1 MADEEKDETTKAH
14 EKGNDVEI
22 VEAHRKH
29 PMSEGKHPGGRPRKY
44 QSVEQLQAAIDSY
57 FESTEKVTITGLALH
72 MGFNSR
78 QALSNYEGYSE
89 EFHDAI
95 KRAKS
100 RVEMYY
106 EEHLVESNAAG
117 AIFALKNYGWSDKI
131 QTIIEV
137 AQPEDK
143 RMTIDE
149 MKAKIKRIEEAGD
162 GINRE

>member
-1 MADEEKDETTKAH
+1 MNTL
-14 EKGNDVEI
+14 EKGNDVEV
-22 VEAHRKH
+22 VEAHRRNL
-29 PMSEGKHPGGRPRKY
+29 MSEEKHPGGRPRKY

-72 MGFNSR
+72 LGFNSR
-78 QALSNYEGYSE
+78 QALINYEGYSE

-100 RVEMYY
+100 MVEVYY
-106 EEHLVESNAAG
+106 EERLVGGHAAG
-117 AIFALKNYGWSDKI
+117 SIFALKNFGWSDKI

-143 RMTIDE
+143 RMTFE
-149 MKAKIKRIEEAGD
+149 ELKAHIQKVEDAGD
-162 GINRE
+162 GICRE

>member
-1 MADEEKDETTKAH
+1 MANEKTDETTKAL
-14 EKGNDVEI
+14 EKGNDVEV
-22 VEAHRKH
+22 VEAHRKNL
-29 PMSEGKHPGGRPRKY
+29 MSQEKHPGGRPRKY
-44 QSVEQLQAAIDSY
+44 QSVEQLQTAIDSY

-72 MGFNSR
+72 LGFNSR

-117 AIFALKNYGWSDKI
+117 AIFA
-131 QTIIEV
+131 
-137 AQPEDK
+137 
-143 RMTIDE
+143 
-149 MKAKIKRIEEAGD
+149 
-162 GINRE
+162 